1 MRIESLLRIKKGE
14 RCRHW
19 MLASMGKMKKEE
31 SFENKMQELEKIVSE
46 LEKGDLSLEDSLKK
60 FESGIKISK
69 DCSKLLEEAEQR
81 ITIILEND
89 GELKEENF
97 SVEE

>member
-1 MRIESLLRIKKGE
+1 
-14 RCRHW
+14 